1 MAAAKNKTPLAPRE
15 AASVTLKLIVDG
27 LRRAEEGEEL
37 EIGHRALDALHSHLR
52 GLTAQGFK
60 EAVSEIVRFAQF
72 LMVEQ
77 KSQAGGTSLLAIVE
91 RVIAG
96 QGLGK
101 LTEKKKAPA
110 KKAKAAAKKKPKL
123 SRR

>member
-1 MAAAKNKTPLAPRE
+1 MGAAKKTKIARE

-37 EIGHRALDALHSHLR
+37 EIGRKALEALHSHLR

-91 RVIAG
+91 RVIAA

-101 LTEKKKAPA
+101 LSKKKAPISAKTKATA
-110 KKAKAAAKKKPKL
+110 KKRPKP